1 MKGLR
6 ALALPVLVA
15 VLLAGCRGGSGSGAA
30 TDAGARSASTA
41 ESESAGSAGIKPCE
55 LLSKA
60 QVATVLPEPDDGF
73 QAHAGGSLI
82 KGVDAYQCSY
92 SNPAM
97 NILTVILNVAAE
109 DERFEDIKP
118 GSVIREGSRK
128 VDVGDGG
135 WLRSEDDD
143 MKLTAVKGRTVIDL
157 ELMAPKARD
166 KADALVALARAVA
179 AKLS

>member
-1 MKGLR
+1 MKGLQ
-6 ALALPVLVA
+6 ALAPPVLVA

-41 ESESAGSAGIKPCE
+41 ASEAAGSAGIKPCE

>member
-166 KADALVALARAVA
+166 KADALVELARAVA

>member
-30 TDAGARSASTA
+30 SNAGARSASTA
-41 ESESAGSAGIKPCE
+41 ETEDAGSAGIKPCE

-92 SNPAM
+92 SNPAT
-97 NILTVILNVAAE
+97 NILTVILNVAAD
-109 DERFEDIKP
+109 DERFEDITP
-118 GSVIREGSRK
+118 GSLIREGRK

-135 WLRSEDDD
+135 WLRGEDDHI
-143 MKLTAVKGRTVIDL
+143 KLTAVKGRTVIDL
-157 ELMAPKARD
+157 ELMAPKARE
-166 KADALVALARAVA
+166 KADALVELARAVA